1 MEFDP
6 TIIVGT
12 TLEEIQKKPDLVKVV
27 FENKRTRQTLTLSFD
42 GVLLETAGSS
52 LNKRVEEVKI
62 NQVLGFRTSTQ
73 LLSQRKNPQK
83 YRELLIRMEGS
94 TDDYK
99 LELVGAFMQ
108 DKITLKSNA
117 SSAGKSK
124 TKTPVAKKK
133 TTVK

>member
-1 MEFDP
+1 MEFNP
-6 TIIVGT
+6 TIIVGM

-27 FENKRTRQTLTLSFD
+27 FENKRTRQTVTLSFD
-42 GVLLETAGSS
+42 GVLLETGGSS
-52 LNKRVEEVKI
+52 LNKRVEDLKI

-73 LLSQRKNPQK
+73 LLSQRKNPQR

-99 LELVGAFMQ
+99 LELVGAFLPG
-108 DKITLKSNA
+108 KITLKSAA
-117 SSAGKSK
+117 SSAGKFK
-124 TKTPVAKKK
+124 TKTTVAKKK